1 MTVLPRWRP
10 SWPSPIS
17 SWHSSTH
24 CGPATSRSACT
35 VLYCTVLYCTVL
47 HCTVLYCTVVQVCD
61 TRIPGKR
68 WEALGH
74 GPQRFP
80 TAYNTEELPGEE
92 WQDDVHKFTD
102 PSIQYAA

>member
-1 MTVLPRWRP
+1 MPGQDGDGGGPALYCTVLHR
-10 SWPSPIS
+10 
-17 SWHSSTH
+17 T
-24 CGPATSRSACT
+24 A
-35 VLYCTVLYCTVL
+35 LYCTVLY
-47 HCTVLYCTVVQVCD
+47 CTVLYCTVVQVCD

-80 TAYNTEELPGEE
+80 TAYDTEELPGEE

>member
-1 MTVLPRWRP
+1 MDLRAARVADKPRGERP
-10 SWPSPIS
+10 VRVRAERAGQDGGRGAGTLYCIILY
-17 SWHSSTH
+17 
-24 CGPATSRSACT
+24 CI
-35 VLYCTVLYCTVL
+35 VLYCTVLY
-47 HCTVLYCTVVQVCD
+47 YTVVQVCD

>member
-1 MTVLPRWRP
+1 MDLRAARVADQPRGERAVRVRP
-10 SWPSPIS
+10 ERA
-17 SWHSSTH
+17 
-24 CGPATSRSACT
+24 GQDGRRGAGM
-35 VLYCTVLYCTVL
+35 LYCTVLY
-47 HCTVLYCTVVQVCD
+47 CTVLYCTVVQVCD

>member
-1 MTVLPRWRP
+1 M
-10 SWPSPIS
+10 
-17 SWHSSTH
+17 
-24 CGPATSRSACT
+24 
-35 VLYCTVLYCTVL
+35 
-47 HCTVLYCTVVQVCD
+47 QVCAP
-61 TRIPGKR
+61 RIPGKR